1 MRTLTVGDVA
11 RRAGVNVATLRYYE
25 RRGLLA
31 HPPRTASNYRIYGD
45 DAARRVLFIKRAQA
59 LGFSL
64 EEIKDLL
71 SLKASPTAHC
81 GDVREFAAE
90 KIQEIEEKIGTLEAM
105 RAALSRLIAACAG
118 DGPVSECPI
127 LDSLEGET
135 PGEVQ

>member
-1 MRTLTVGDVA
+1 V
-11 RRAGVNVATLRYYE
+11 GVNVATLRYYE

-31 HPPRTASNYRIYGD
+31 SPPRTASNYRIYSE

-71 SLKASPTAHC
+71 SLKASPSAQC

-90 KIQEIEEKIGTLEAM
+90 KIRDIEEKIGTLEAM
-105 RAALSRLIAACAG
+105 RAALSRLVEACAG
-118 DGPVSECPI
+118 EGPVSECPI
-127 LDSLEGET
+127 LESLDT
-135 PGEVQ
+135 AKPGAVP